1 MTCVE
6 KILSILEWKK
16 IPVSRMERDLG
27 FGNGYIKQLRK
38 GTLPD
43 NRLQKV
49 SNYLEVPVENLL
61 SDDEIPMDEAI
72 ESYLAKCDADLI
84 FALFGEP
91 DDTITTEDLERIRD
105 YAKYIRDKRRGETE

>member
-16 IPVSRMERDLG
+16 IPVSRMERELG

-43 NRLQKV
+43 TRLQKV
-49 SNYLEVPVENLL
+49 AYYLEVPVENLL
-61 SDDEIPMDEAI
+61 SDDDIPMEETVAAYEA
-72 ESYLAKCDADLI
+72 KNDADLI
-84 FALFGEP
+84 FALYGEP
-91 DDTITTEDLERIRD
+91 DDSITAEDLERIRD
-105 YAKYIRDKRRGETE
+105 YAKYIRDKRRGDSE